1 MTEALYMDDCYIK
14 EFEAKVVEVL
24 DKSVVLDKTAFY
36 PKGGGQPPDYGTII
50 RKSDNKE
57 FKVTY
62 TGKVDSKLIHETEPG
77 LQVGDEVIGKL
88 DWERRYKIMKMH
100 TAAHVIS
107 ALINKKTGAL
117 ITGNQLDLDKSRI
130 DFNLE
135 EFDREMLL
143 EYINNINILIE
154 NDADIKIYYMDR
166 EEAMKI
172 PEMCKLAGALP
183 PAVDKLRVVEIE
195 NVDKQADGGTHVN
208 KLSEI
213 GKIEI
218 LELKNK
224 GKNNRRMYFTVN

>member
-1 MTEALYMDDCYIK
+1 MDDCYIK

-24 DKSVVLDKTAFY
+24 DNAVVLDKTAFY

-62 TGKVDSKLIHETEPG
+62 TGKADGKLIHETEPG
-77 LQVGDEVIGKL
+77 LVVGDEVTGKL
-88 DWERRYKIMKMH
+88 DWERRYKIMRMH

-143 EYINNINILIE
+143 EYINNINLLIE
-154 NDADIKIYYMDR
+154 NDAEIKIYYMDR

-183 PAVDKLRVVEIE
+183 PAVKQLRVVEIE
-195 NVDKQADGGTHVN
+195 NVDKQADGGTHVK
-208 KLSEI
+208 KLSEV

>member
-1 MTEALYMDDCYIK
+1 MTEILYMDDCYLK
-14 EFEAKVVEVL
+14 EFDAKVTEVL
-24 DKSVVLDKTAFY
+24 DKGVVLDRTAFY
-36 PKGGGQPPDYGTII
+36 PKGGGQPPDYGTLV

-62 TGKVDSKLIHETEPG
+62 TGKVDGKLIHETEHG
-77 LQVGDEVIGKL
+77 LNIGDEVTGKI
-88 DWERRYKIMKMH
+88 DWERRYKIMRMH
-100 TAAHVIS
+100 TAAHIIS

-135 EFDREMLL
+135 DFDRDAIL
-143 EYINNINILIE
+143 EYINNVNLLIE
-154 NDADIKIYYMDR
+154 NDADVKIYYMDR
-166 EEAMKI
+166 EEALKLPDMV
-172 PEMCKLAGALP
+172 KLAGALP
-183 PAVDKLRVVEIE
+183 PSINKLRVVEIE
-195 NVDKQADGGTHVN
+195 NVDKQADGGTHVK

-224 GKNNRRMYFTVN
+224 GKNNRRMYFTVR